1 MNVDL
6 PDGTA
11 VLRDKLVTER
21 QYRIIE
27 SAFLTGQS
35 VMAKLAENGLTD
47 DMTDE
52 EKAAIAAA
60 TPMNLDEANT
70 MLDLQDAAIVAF
82 LESWTL
88 VQDGK
93 PRPLPKLADVQDVER
108 EIYKPLAAAALPKAL
123 SAMAE
128 AGETS
133 TEPTGEDFT
142 PQGEAVTPTAD
153 SASSNGLSS
162 AEAESTSTPSSPE
175 PGESSP
181 IEDSIPA

>member
-35 VMAKLAENGLTD
+35 VMAKLSENGLTD

-123 SAMAE
+123 SAMSE
-128 AGETS
+128 GQ
-133 TEPTGEDFT
+133 EDFE
-142 PQGEAVTPTAD
+142 PSEKPDLENPDPTSG
-153 SASSNGLSS
+153 SASLSS
-162 AEAESTSTPSSPE
+162 PSSDGAESIQTPNSPGD
-175 PGESSP
+175 GESSST
-181 IEDSIPA
+181 EEVSIPA